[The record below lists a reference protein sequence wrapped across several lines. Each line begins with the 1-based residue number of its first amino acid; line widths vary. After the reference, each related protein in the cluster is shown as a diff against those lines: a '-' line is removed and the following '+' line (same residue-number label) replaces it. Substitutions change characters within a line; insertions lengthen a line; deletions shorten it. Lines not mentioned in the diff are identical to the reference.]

1 MPNWTTEQQA
11 AIDERSKTLLV
22 SAAAGSG
29 KTATLTERIIRS
41 LTDTEN
47 PVCIDTL
54 LVVTFTKAAAGELR
68 RKISKELSRAVRE
81 NPDSAHLKRQLYML
95 PSARICTIDAYC
107 GEILRQNCERVGI
120 APGYRIAEGIECE
133 LLANSILSALI
144 DEIYSGALPEVAT
157 ADELFSLSESLTDA
171 KNTESINDVLKSL
184 YRSLESMTEGVGAF
198 SEIVSLYDTSRISSP
213 DASPHFSY
221 VKDRLRECAQH
232 YLAAL
237 RVYYETLSSGDDYE
251 RGVSGTCASDI
262 AILESIVCKNSYSE
276 LRELLLNLKFSNLY
290 SKRGA
295 GKTPE
300 ILDYC
305 AVRDGMKEDILDYK
319 RFFLYAE
326 EEILCL
332 LDSLHEKAE
341 ILYRILK
348 KFDDAFTA
356 EKYRMGALSFAD
368 VERLA
373 YECLWQNGEP
383 TDVALSIRASLSA
396 VYIDEY
402 QDVNDIQNKIFEAI
416 SREDNRFMVGDVKQS
431 IYRFRNANPDIF
443 TSTKR
448 SLPDLPDATVGA
460 SLFMSKN
467 FRSDKAIIDF
477 VNEVFDRVFGLC
489 GESIDYREGDRLSFG
504 KGESAPEY
512 RAPEVCVVTKSKPDD
527 EGYISEP
534 RAVALKI
541 KSLIDSGR
549 LNSGEPIKPQDV
561 AIILRSTKTRGALYA
576 EELSRLGIPARLSGD
591 GAFFFSSEVLLAMCL
606 LNSIDNPRRD
616 VYLAGLMTSPLYAF
630 SQEELYR
637 IREAFPKGS
646 LYESLT
652 LFAESSGDT
661 KCTAFLEKLAHYR
674 RISEGIPIDRLL
686 YRLYRETGLFALAKK
701 SGGGDNLRLLYDYAR
716 RFSEGEFKGLY
727 SFISFINSIEDKE
740 TSFDDKR
747 DAEDADSV
755 EIITAHSSKGLE
767 YPVVFFANASG
778 KFKNHERGSRL
789 AFSRKYGVGMKLR
802 REGSLALVN
811 NPIYDMI
818 CHHSEREDYE
828 EELRI
833 LYVVLTRARE
843 RLFVTGTSPKEDRYK
858 YEYEAQLSHEHLS
871 GYSVRRQGSFMD
883 IILSASGVSP
893 TSEDEF
899 LSGIDRAAQGEY
911 TEPREDSAEP
921 DAEDLALYAELS
933 ERFAF
938 RYPYIHETTLPEKL
952 SVSRASPT
960 VLDGTE
966 GDLPSLGANPEEG
979 ERREHL
985 PAFIAGR
992 EADESA
998 KRGIATHYFLQ
1009 FCDLVRLR
1017 EIGAERELSELLRLG
1032 FISKRDAERV
1042 RLAEIK
1048 KFAESRL
1055 FADMLEA
1062 KNLYRE
1068 LRFNIHIPA
1077 KYFTEDELK
1086 LDGLSD
1092 ETILVQGVIDCVI
1105 EYPDGSFGV
1114 FDYKTDRLTREE
1126 RESRPLAEARMAKS
1140 HRRQLEYYALA
1151 VEEIFGKK
1159 PTRVEVYSLH
1169 FGDTLSVGI

>member
-1 MPNWTTEQQA
+1 MPNWTTEQKT
-11 AIDERSKTLLV
+11 AIDTCDKTLLV

-47 PVCIDTL
+47 PVCIDNL

-68 RKISKELSRAVRE
+68 QKISKELTRAVKE
-81 NPDSAHLKRQLYML
+81 NPDNEHLKRQLYML
-95 PSARICTIDAYC
+95 PSAKISTIDSFC
-107 GEILRQNCERVGI
+107 GEVLRQNCERVGI
-120 APGYRIAEGIECE
+120 APGYRIAEGVECE
-133 LLANSILSALI
+133 LLASSILTGLI
-144 DEIYSGALPEVAT
+144 NDIYEGNLAEVAT
-157 ADELFSLSESLTDA
+157 PEELFSLSECLTDA
-171 KNTESINDVLKSL
+171 KNTESINDRFRSL
-184 YRSLESMTEGVGAF
+184 YASLESTTEGVGTLYSAL
-198 SEIVSLYDTSRISSP
+198 SLYDSSVESSP
-213 DASPHFSY
+213 HISY
-221 VKDRLRECAQH
+221 IKDRLHECAEH
-232 YLAAL
+232 YLNAFREL
-237 RVYYETLSSGDDYE
+237 GRELDVGDDYE
-251 RGVSGTCASDI
+251 RGVGGTCAADL
-262 AILESIVCKNSYSE
+262 AILETIVCKNSYSE
-276 LRELLLNLKFSNLY
+276 LREQLLNLKFVTLY

-295 GKTPE
+295 GKTPL
-300 ILDYC
+300 ILEYT
-305 AVRDGMKEDILDYK
+305 ALRDTMKADLVDYK
-319 RFFLYAE
+319 KYFLYSEDEIVSLLSELRKQAE
-326 EEILCL
+326 T
-332 LDSLHEKAE
+332 
-341 ILYRILK
+341 LYRILK
-348 KFDDAFTA
+348 RFDELFTT
-356 EKYRMGALSFAD
+356 EKYRRGALSFAD

-373 YECLWQNGEP
+373 YECLWQEGKP

-477 VNEVFDRVFGLC
+477 VNEIFDRVFGLC
-489 GESIDYREGDRLSFG
+489 GESIDYRVGDRLSFG
-504 KGESAPEY
+504 KNDDAPEY
-512 RAPEVCVVTKSKPDD
+512 LKPEVSVITKLKPDD

-541 KSLIDSGR
+541 KSLIESGR
-549 LNSGEPIKPQDV
+549 LNSGKAIEPGDI
-561 AIILRSTKTRGALYA
+561 AIILRSTKTKGAIYA
-576 EELSRLGIPARLSGD
+576 EELSRLGIPSRLSGD
-591 GAFFFSSEVLLAMCL
+591 KDFFFSSEVLLALCL

-630 SQEELYR
+630 TQEELYK
-637 IREAFPKGS
+637 IRSSAPADS
-646 LYESLT
+646 LYSSLSS
-652 LFAESSGDT
+652 FAEQTGDE
-661 KCTAFLEKLAHYR
+661 KCRAFLSRLSHYR
-674 RISEGIPIDRLL
+674 RISEGISIDRLL
-686 YRLYRETGLFALAKK
+686 YRLYRETGIFALAKK
-701 SGGGDNLRLLYDYAR
+701 NGGGDNLRLLYDYAR

-747 DAEDADSV
+747 DAKGADAV

-789 AFSRKYGVGMKLR
+789 AFSKKLGIGMKLR
-802 REGSLALVN
+802 AEGSLAMVN
-811 NPIYDMI
+811 NPVYDVI
-818 CHHSEREDYE
+818 CHHTEREDYE

-843 RLFVTGTSPKEDRYK
+843 RLFITGTSPKDDREK
-858 YEYEAQLSHEHLS
+858 YVDEMFLSHEHLS
-871 GYSVRRQGSFMD
+871 GYSVRQQQSFMD
-883 IILSASGVSP
+883 IILSASGIRP
-893 TSEDEF
+893 IDEDEF
-899 LSGIDRAAQGEY
+899 LSGTDRLATAEKVEATPEIQ
-911 TEPREDSAEP
+911 TAEP
-921 DAEDLALYAELS
+921 DRELYEALS
-933 ERFAF
+933 ERFSF
-938 RYPYIHETTLPEKL
+938 KYPYIHETTLPEKL
-952 SVSRASPT
+952 SVSKASPT

-966 GDLPSLGANPEEG
+966 GDYPPLGTKPDEG

-985 PAFIAGR
+985 PAFIEGR

-1009 FCDLVRLR
+1009 FCDLERFR
-1017 EIGAERELSELLRLG
+1017 EIGAARELSELLQLG
-1032 FISKRDAERV
+1032 FISKRDASRV
-1042 RLAEIK
+1042 RLNEIE
-1048 KFAESRL
+1048 KFGRSAL
-1055 FADMLEA
+1055 FADMLSA

-1086 LDGLSD
+1086 LEGLSD

-1114 FDYKTDRLTREE
+1114 FDYKTDRLTRAELS
-1126 RESRPLAEARMAKS
+1126 SRALAEHKMTRS
-1140 HRRQLEYYALA
+1140 HKRQLEYYALA
-1151 VEEIFGKK
+1151 VEQIFGKK

-1169 FGDTLSVGI
+1169 FGDNLSVGI